1 MVPPMAA
8 PAAVL
13 LLAWLLAGCLVAA
26 THTVHL
32 VFFYG
37 DTVWLGLLEVQVLF
51 PSLLPL
57 LPVKCHRINHS
68 QGPG

>member
-1 MVPPMAA
+1 MVPLRLMAA

-13 LLAWLLAGCLVAA
+13 LGCWVSV
-26 THTVHL
+26 THTAHL
-32 VFFYG
+32 AFFYG
-37 DTVWLGLLEVQVLF
+37 DTVWLGLLEVLLLF

-68 QGPG
+68 QRPA